1 MKYVSIDIETSGLNP
16 DKHQILSIGAIIEDT
31 NNKLSFEDIPKFHCV
46 VLHNEII
53 GQPYAL
59 EMNKDLIS
67 LMNKYLCEKTIAGEK
82 KIKDDSNMLFLH
94 PDAVSLA
101 LDSFLFDNKCLSS
114 EITVA
119 GKNFAMF
126 DKLFLEKLPKW
137 NTYIEIKKR
146 IIDPAVLF
154 ADWQNDEVLPNL
166 TTCKIRAKTGD
177 NVTHNALE
185 DAWDVIELMRTQ
197 Y

>member
-1 MKYVSIDIETSGLNP
+1 
-16 DKHQILSIGAIIEDT
+16 
-31 NNKLSFEDIPKFHCV
+31 
-46 VLHNEII
+46 
-53 GQPYAL
+53 
-59 EMNKDLIS
+59 
-67 LMNKYLCEKTIAGEK
+67 
-82 KIKDDSNMLFLH
+82 
-94 PDAVSLA
+94 
-101 LDSFLFDNKCLSS
+101 
-114 EITVA
+114 
-119 GKNFAMF
+119 MF